1 MSVTRATSAVIGIGV
16 DLENLTSASLIGLG
30 LLNGKTAGRTADV
43 GAAQRDVP
51 HDRTERDVDEA
62 AGPGVLRACE
72 AVTPT
77 HMPWQLDYRSAR
89 SNSHT

>member
-1 MSVTRATSAVIGIGV
+1 MSVTRATSAVIGIGA

-62 AGPGVLRACE
+62 AGPGLLRACE

-89 SNSHT
+89 SNSHM